1 MKDINRP
8 HLADSGWGELAT
20 YLEAQMDE
28 ERASTARILH
38 DEIGGFLVA
47 AKMDLGELERT
58 LIGQASEVTAQAA
71 RAQRGLELAIAAERR
86 LAEALQPGLL
96 IHVGIIAAL
105 RWYLATIPQ
114 TDGTA
119 VQAMLPDEEVSMPVP
134 RRNALYRAVQ
144 EAVSFVCKAGA
155 EPVTVEVTTSS
166 DMVTVRVSRVARP
179 PFWALDPRLLAVRHR
194 VLSLRGSL
202 DITETHGTAEL
213 VISAPVS

>member
-1 MKDINRP
+1 
-8 HLADSGWGELAT
+8 
-20 YLEAQMDE
+20 MDE

-47 AKMDLGELERT
+47 AKMDLGELQRT
-58 LIGQASEVTAQAA
+58 LIGQASEVSAQAA

-86 LAEALQPGLL
+86 LVEALQPGLL
-96 IHVGIIAAL
+96 VHVGVIAAL
-105 RWYLATIPQ
+105 RWYLAIPQ
-114 TDGTA
+114 PDGTA
-119 VQAMLPDEEVSMPVP
+119 VHSMLPDEEVPMPVP

-144 EAVSFVCKAGA
+144 EAVSFVRMAGA
-155 EPVTVEVTTSS
+155 EPVTVEVTTRS
-166 DMVTVRVSRVARP
+166 DMVTVRLSRVARP
-179 PFWALDPRLLAVRHR
+179 PFSVLNPRLLAVRHR